1 MNEASYISLLD
12 MQRVMQRVLKRSG
25 LPVWHTLG
33 FNPHIYMT
41 FACPLSLG
49 QESQCECVDVKTEA
63 ENPDF
68 AQWQTALNAIMPAG
82 IEVYRVEPVKMK
94 ADAIAYACYR
104 IRYPADAAEKLAQY
118 NALDSVPVEKKSK
131 RGVRMVEMKEYVP
144 TLELETEGE
153 SVSFAV
159 CLPASQD
166 LNLNPSLLTAA
177 LGVAMYAMFISLL
190 APSVRGNGRL
200 GLLVLLTAAVNTLL
214 SRFLDSGWA
223 LIASTL
229 AGAAAGVFFVE
240 LPKEEDADAD

>member
-1 MNEASYISLLD
+1 M
-12 MQRVMQRVLKRSG
+12 LKRSG

-68 AQWQTALNAIMPAG
+68 AQWQTTLNAIMPAG

-177 LGVAMYAMFISLL
+177 LEAKFGVPAANASILRTEF
-190 APSVRGNGRL
+190 
-200 GLLVLLTAAVNTLL
+200 LTADK
-214 SRFLDSGWA
+214 RKF
-223 LIASTL
+223 
-229 AGAAAGVFFVE
+229 E
-240 LPKEEDADAD
+240 

>member
-1 MNEASYISLLD
+1 MGMLLGILLGALGVHQALEGTAAGD
-12 MQRVMQRVLKRSG
+12 ILQAL
-25 LPVWHTLG
+25 LG

-68 AQWQTALNAIMPAG
+68 AQWKTALNAIMPAG
-82 IEVYRVEPVKMK
+82 IEVYCVEPVKMK

-118 NALDSVPVEKKSK
+118 NTLDSVPVEKKSK

-177 LGVAMYAMFISLL
+177 LEAKFGVPAANASILRTEF
-190 APSVRGNGRL
+190 
-200 GLLVLLTAAVNTLL
+200 LTAD
-214 SRFLDSGWA
+214 RQKF
-223 LIASTL
+223 
-229 AGAAAGVFFVE
+229 E
-240 LPKEEDADAD
+240 

>member
-1 MNEASYISLLD
+1 M
-12 MQRVMQRVLKRSG
+12 
-25 LPVWHTLG
+25 
-33 FNPHIYMT
+33 
-41 FACPLSLG
+41 
-49 QESQCECVDVKTEA
+49 DVKTEA

-94 ADAIAYACYR
+94 ADAIAYACYC
-104 IRYPADAAEKLAQY
+104 IRYPADAAEALLQY
-118 NALDSVPVEKKSK
+118 SELLDSVPVEKKSK

-177 LGVAMYAMFISLL
+177 LEAKFGVPAANASILRTEF
-190 APSVRGNGRL
+190 
-200 GLLVLLTAAVNTLL
+200 LTADK
-214 SRFLDSGWA
+214 RKF
-223 LIASTL
+223 
-229 AGAAAGVFFVE
+229 E
-240 LPKEEDADAD
+240 